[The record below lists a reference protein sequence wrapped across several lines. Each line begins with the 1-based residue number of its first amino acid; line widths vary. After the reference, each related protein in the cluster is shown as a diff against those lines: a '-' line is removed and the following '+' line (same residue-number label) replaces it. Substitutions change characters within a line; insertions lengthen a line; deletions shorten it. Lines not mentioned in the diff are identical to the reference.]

1 VTLLVR
7 PPIAARVSLGV
18 MVAAMIAT
26 PLFTQGGD
34 QRRALANVVVLSLF
48 AVGLLTTW
56 AVHRMRAIVA
66 AGAVVVTTYFIE
78 LLGSTTGFPFGTYD
92 YTSALTP
99 QVAGVPLLVSF
110 AWAGVTLVVYGMFA
124 GGLAR
129 WVQLA
134 MMAASITAWDVF
146 LDPQMVGEG
155 YWQWQPASLAFR
167 GIPLVNYVGWF
178 ATALINSTLVMAIC
192 RAPHAVKSHALI
204 PHGLTSRDATLQLS
218 VITYATLTVLS
229 TIGFVFFFDD
239 VVVAVVGAVAMGT
252 CLWWGLRRSRR
263 SAIGL
268 T

>member
-1 VTLLVR
+1 MTSLVR

-26 PLFTQGGD
+26 PLFDQGGE

-78 LLGSTTGFPFGTYD
+78 LLGSTTGFPFGAYD
-92 YTSALTP
+92 YTGALTP
-99 QVAGVPLLVSF
+99 QIAGVPFLVSF
-110 AWAGVTLVVYGMFA
+110 AWAGITLVVFGVFA
-124 GGLAR
+124 GGAR
-129 WVQLA
+129 WAQLA

-167 GIPLVNYVGWF
+167 GIPLVNYAGWF
-178 ATALINSTLVMAIC
+178 ATALINSALVMAIC
-192 RAPHAVKSHALI
+192 RTPHAAELQMTTSH
-204 PHGLTSRDATLQLS
+204 LS
-218 VITYATLTVLS
+218 IITYATLTVLS

-239 VVVAVVGAVAMGT
+239 VVVAAVGAVAMGT
-252 CLWWGLRRSRR
+252 CLWLGLRRSRR
-263 SAIGL
+263 SALGL

>member
-1 VTLLVR
+1 MTSLVR

-26 PLFTQGGD
+26 PLFDQGGE
-34 QRRALANVVVLSLF
+34 QRRALANAVVLSLF

-56 AVHRMRAIVA
+56 AVHQVRAIVA

-124 GGLAR
+124 GGGAR

-134 MMAASITAWDVF
+134 IMAASITAWDVF

-155 YWQWQPASLAFR
+155 YWQWEPASLTFR

-178 ATALINSTLVMAIC
+178 ATALINSALVMAIC
-192 RAPHAVKSHALI
+192 RAPHAVR
-204 PHGLTSRDATLQLS
+204 SRLS

-229 TIGFVFFFDD
+229 TIGFLFFFDD
-239 VVVAVVGAVAMGT
+239 VVVAAVGAVAMGT

-263 SAIGL
+263 SAVGL

>member
-1 VTLLVR
+1 MTSLVR
-7 PPIAARVSLGV
+7 PLIAARVSLGV

-26 PLFTQGGD
+26 PLFDQGGE

-56 AVHRMRAIVA
+56 AVHQRRAIVA

-78 LLGSTTGFPFGTYD
+78 LLGSTTGFPFGAYD

-110 AWAGVTLVVYGMFA
+110 AWAGITLVVYGMFA
-124 GGLAR
+124 AGGAR

-155 YWQWQPASLAFR
+155 YWQWQPTSLAFR
-167 GIPLVNYVGWF
+167 GIPLVNYAGWF
-178 ATALINSTLVMAIC
+178 ATALINSELVTAIC
-192 RAPHAVKSHALI
+192 RASHGAKLQM
-204 PHGLTSRDATLQLS
+204 TMSRLS
-218 VITYATLTVLS
+218 IATYATLTILS

-239 VVVAVVGAVAMGT
+239 VVVAAVGAVAMGT

-263 SAIGL
+263 SVIGL

>member
-1 VTLLVR
+1 MTSLVR

-26 PLFTQGGD
+26 PLFDQGGE

-56 AVHRMRAIVA
+56 AVHQTRALVA

-78 LLGSTTGFPFGTYD
+78 LLGSTTGFPFGAYD

-110 AWAGVTLVVYGMFA
+110 AWAGITLVVYGMFA
-124 GGLAR
+124 GGGVR

-134 MMAASITAWDVF
+134 MMAASITAWYVF

-167 GIPLVNYVGWF
+167 GIPLVNYAGWF
-178 ATALINSTLVMAIC
+178 VTALIN
-192 RAPHAVKSHALI
+192 
-204 PHGLTSRDATLQLS
+204 
-218 VITYATLTVLS
+218 
-229 TIGFVFFFDD
+229 
-239 VVVAVVGAVAMGT
+239 
-252 CLWWGLRRSRR
+252 
-263 SAIGL
+263 
-268 T
+268 

>member
-1 VTLLVR
+1 MTSLIR
-7 PPIAARVSLGV
+7 PPVAARVSLGV
-18 MVAAMIAT
+18 MVAVMIAT
-26 PLFTQGGD
+26 PLFDQGGE

-48 AVGLLTTW
+48 VVGLLTTW
-56 AVHRMRAIVA
+56 SVHQTRAIVA

-78 LLGSTTGFPFGTYD
+78 LLGSTTGFPFGAYD
-92 YTSALTP
+92 YTGALTP

-110 AWAGVTLVVYGMFA
+110 AWAGITLVVYGMLA
-124 GGLAR
+124 GGGAR
-129 WVQLA
+129 WMRLS

-167 GIPLVNYVGWF
+167 GIPLVNYAGWF
-178 ATALINSTLVMAIC
+178 ATALINSALVMVIC
-192 RAPHAVKSHALI
+192 RAPHGVKS
-204 PHGLTSRDATLQLS
+204 RLS
-218 VITYATLTVLS
+218 IATYATLTVLS

-239 VVVAVVGAVAMGT
+239 VVVAAVGAVAMGT

-263 SAIGL
+263 SPIGL

>member
-1 VTLLVR
+1 MTSLVR
-7 PPIAARVSLGV
+7 PLIAARVSLGV

-26 PLFTQGGD
+26 PLFDQGGE

-48 AVGLLTTW
+48 AVGVLTRW
-56 AVHRMRAIVA
+56 AVHQRRALAA

-78 LLGSTTGFPFGTYD
+78 VLGSTTGFPFGAYD

-110 AWAGVTLVVYGMFA
+110 AWAGFTLVVYGMFA
-124 GGLAR
+124 GGGAR
-129 WVQLA
+129 WMQLA

-167 GIPLVNYVGWF
+167 GIPLVNYAGWF
-178 ATALINSTLVMAIC
+178 VTALINSALVTAIC
-192 RAPHAVKSHALI
+192 RAPHAAELQMT
-204 PHGLTSRDATLQLS
+204 PSRLS
-218 VITYATLTVLS
+218 IATYATLTILS

-239 VVVAVVGAVAMGT
+239 VVVAAVGAVAMGT
-252 CLWWGLRRSRR
+252 CLWWCLRRSRR
-263 SAIGL
+263 SALGL

>member
-1 VTLLVR
+1 MTSLVR

-26 PLFTQGGD
+26 PLFDQGGE

-56 AVHRMRAIVA
+56 AMHRMRAIVA

-78 LLGSTTGFPFGTYD
+78 LLGSTTGIPFGAYD

-110 AWAGVTLVVYGMFA
+110 AWAGITLVVYGMFA
-124 GGLAR
+124 GGGAR

-178 ATALINSTLVMAIC
+178 ATALINSALVMVIC

-204 PHGLTSRDATLQLS
+204 PHGLTSRDATSQLS
-218 VITYATLTVLS
+218 DITYATLTGLS
-229 TIGFVFFFDD
+229 MVGFMFFFDD

-263 SAIGL
+263 SAVGL

>member
-1 VTLLVR
+1 VTSLVR
-7 PPIAARVSLGV
+7 PLIAARVSLGV

-26 PLFTQGGD
+26 PLFDQGGE

-56 AVHRMRAIVA
+56 AVHQTRALVA
-66 AGAVVVTTYFIE
+66 AGAVVVTTYLIE
-78 LLGSTTGFPFGTYD
+78 LLGSTTGFPFGTYE

-99 QVAGVPLLVSF
+99 QVVGVPLLVSF
-110 AWAGVTLVVYGMFA
+110 AWAGITLVVYGMFA
-124 GGLAR
+124 GGGAR
-129 WVQLA
+129 WMQLA

-167 GIPLVNYVGWF
+167 GIPLVNYAGWF
-178 ATALINSTLVMAIC
+178 ATALINSALVMIIC
-192 RAPHAVKSHALI
+192 RAPQV
-204 PHGLTSRDATLQLS
+204 LTQRLS
-218 VITYATLTVLS
+218 IATYATLTVLS

>member
-1 VTLLVR
+1 MTSLVR
-7 PPIAARVSLGV
+7 PLIAARVSLGV

-26 PLFTQGGD
+26 PLFDQGGE

-56 AVHRMRAIVA
+56 AVHQTRAIVA

-78 LLGSTTGFPFGTYD
+78 LLGSTTGFPFGAYD

-110 AWAGVTLVVYGMFA
+110 AWAGITLVVYGMFA
-124 GGLAR
+124 GGGAR

-167 GIPLVNYVGWF
+167 GIPLVNYAGWF
-178 ATALINSTLVMAIC
+178 ATALINSALVMVIC
-192 RAPHAVKSHALI
+192 RTPQV
-204 PHGLTSRDATLQLS
+204 LTQRLS
-218 VITYATLTVLS
+218 IATYATLTILS

-239 VVVAVVGAVAMGT
+239 VVVAAVGAVAMGT

>member
-1 VTLLVR
+1 
-7 PPIAARVSLGV
+7 

-26 PLFTQGGD
+26 PLFDQGGE

-48 AVGLLTTW
+48 TVGVLTTW
-56 AVHRMRAIVA
+56 AVYQRQAILA

-78 LLGSTTGFPFGTYD
+78 LLGSTTGFPFGAYD
-92 YTSALTP
+92 YTRALTP

-110 AWAGVTLVVYGMFA
+110 AWAGITLVVYGMFA
-124 GGLAR
+124 GGGVR

-167 GIPLVNYVGWF
+167 GIPLVNYAGWF
-178 ATALINSTLVMAIC
+178 ATALINSALVMVIC
-192 RAPHAVKSHALI
+192 GV
-204 PHGLTSRDATLQLS
+204 PHGVRSRLS
-218 VITYATLTVLS
+218 LITYATLTILS

-239 VVVAVVGAVAMGT
+239 VVVAAVGAVVMGT

>member
-1 VTLLVR
+1 
-7 PPIAARVSLGV
+7 

-26 PLFTQGGD
+26 PLFDQGGE

-56 AVHRMRAIVA
+56 AVYQTRAIVA

-78 LLGSTTGFPFGTYD
+78 LLGSTTGFPFGAYD
-92 YTSALTP
+92 YTRALTP

-110 AWAGVTLVVYGMFA
+110 AWAGITLVVYGMFA
-124 GGLAR
+124 GGGVR

-167 GIPLVNYVGWF
+167 GIPLVNYAGWF
-178 ATALINSTLVMAIC
+178 ATALINSALVMVIC
-192 RAPHAVKSHALI
+192 GV
-204 PHGLTSRDATLQLS
+204 PHGVRSRLS
-218 VITYATLTVLS
+218 LITYATLTILS

-239 VVVAVVGAVAMGT
+239 VVVAAVGAVVMGT

>member
-1 VTLLVR
+1 MTSLVR

-26 PLFTQGGD
+26 PLFDQGGE

-56 AVHRMRAIVA
+56 AVHQTRAIVA

-78 LLGSTTGFPFGTYD
+78 LLGSTTGIPFGAYD

-124 GGLAR
+124 GGGAR

-134 MMAASITAWDVF
+134 IMAASITAWDVF

-178 ATALINSTLVMAIC
+178 ATALINSALVMAIC
-192 RAPHAVKSHALI
+192 RAPHAVKSDAVI
-204 PHGLTSRDATLQLS
+204 PHGSTSRDATSRLS

-229 TIGFVFFFDD
+229 TIGFLFFFDD

>member
-1 VTLLVR
+1 MTSLVR
-7 PPIAARVSLGV
+7 PLIAARVSLGA

-26 PLFTQGGD
+26 PLFDQGGE

-56 AVHRMRAIVA
+56 AVHQRRALAA

-78 LLGSTTGFPFGTYD
+78 LLGSTTGFPFGAYD

-99 QVAGVPLLVSF
+99 QVAGVPLSVSF
-110 AWAGVTLVVYGMFA
+110 AWAGITLVVYGMFA
-124 GGLAR
+124 GGGAR
-129 WVQLA
+129 WMQLA

-167 GIPLVNYVGWF
+167 GIPLVNYAGWF
-178 ATALINSTLVMAIC
+178 ATALINSALVMVIC
-192 RAPHAVKSHALI
+192 RASHGAKLQMT
-204 PHGLTSRDATLQLS
+204 TSRLS
-218 VITYATLTVLS
+218 IATYATLTVLS

-239 VVVAVVGAVAMGT
+239 VVVAAVGAVAMGT

>member
-1 VTLLVR
+1 MTSLVR
-7 PPIAARVSLGV
+7 PLIAARVSLGV

-26 PLFTQGGD
+26 PLFDQGGE

-56 AVHRMRAIVA
+56 AVHQRRALVA
-66 AGAVVVTTYFIE
+66 AGAVVVTTYLIE

-110 AWAGVTLVVYGMFA
+110 AWAGITLVVFGMFA
-124 GGLAR
+124 GGGAR
-129 WVQLA
+129 WMQLA

-155 YWQWQPASLAFR
+155 YWQWQSASLAFR
-167 GIPLVNYVGWF
+167 GIPLVNYAGWF
-178 ATALINSTLVMAIC
+178 ATALINSALVMVIC
-192 RAPHAVKSHALI
+192 RTPQV
-204 PHGLTSRDATLQLS
+204 LTQRLS
-218 VITYATLTVLS
+218 IATYATLTVLS

-239 VVVAVVGAVAMGT
+239 VVVAAVGAVAMGT

>member
-1 VTLLVR
+1 MTSLVR
-7 PPIAARVSLGV
+7 PLIAARVSLGV

-26 PLFTQGGD
+26 PLFDQGGE

-78 LLGSTTGFPFGTYD
+78 LLGSTTGFPFGAYD
-92 YTSALTP
+92 YTGALTP
-99 QVAGVPLLVSF
+99 QIAGVPLLVSF
-110 AWAGVTLVVYGMFA
+110 AWAGITFVVYGMFA
-124 GGLAR
+124 GGGAR
-129 WVQLA
+129 WVQLS
-134 MMAASITAWDVF
+134 MMAVSITAWDMF

-167 GIPLVNYVGWF
+167 GIPLVNYAGWF
-178 ATALINSTLVMAIC
+178 ATALINSALVVVIC
-192 RAPHAVKSHALI
+192 GVPHGVKSQGSI
-204 PHGLTSRDATLQLS
+204 PHGAPQRLS
-218 VITYATLTVLS
+218 IATYATLTVLS

-239 VVVAVVGAVAMGT
+239 VVVAAVGAAAMGA

-263 SAIGL
+263 SAIRL
-268 T
+268 I

>member
-1 VTLLVR
+1 MTSLVR
-7 PPIAARVSLGV
+7 PLIAARVSLGV

-26 PLFTQGGD
+26 PLFDQGGE

-56 AVHRMRAIVA
+56 AVHQRRALVA
-66 AGAVVVTTYFIE
+66 AGAVVVITYFIE
-78 LLGSTTGFPFGTYD
+78 LLGSTTGFPFGAYD

-110 AWAGVTLVVYGMFA
+110 AWAGITLVVYGMFA
-124 GGLAR
+124 GGGAR

-167 GIPLVNYVGWF
+167 GIPLVNYAGWF
-178 ATALINSTLVMAIC
+178 ATALINSALVMVIC
-192 RAPHAVKSHALI
+192 RTPQV
-204 PHGLTSRDATLQLS
+204 LTQRLS
-218 VITYATLTVLS
+218 IATYATLTILS

-239 VVVAVVGAVAMGT
+239 VVVAAVGAVAMGT

>member
-1 VTLLVR
+1 
-7 PPIAARVSLGV
+7 

-56 AVHRMRAIVA
+56 AMHQTRAVMA
-66 AGAVVVTTYFIE
+66 AGAAVITTYFIE
-78 LLGSTTGFPFGTYD
+78 LLGSTTGFPFGAYG

-99 QVAGVPLLVSF
+99 QIAGVPLVVSF
-110 AWAGVTLVVYGMFA
+110 AWAGITLVVFGLFTA
-124 GGLAR
+124 GGGAR
-129 WVQLA
+129 WMQLA

-155 YWQWQPASLAFR
+155 YWQWQPASLAFQ

-178 ATALINSTLVMAIC
+178 ATALINSALVMAIC
-192 RAPHAVKSHALI
+192 RAPHAVI
-204 PHGLTSRDATLQLS
+204 PHGVRSRDATSQLS
-218 VITYATLTVLS
+218 IITYATLTVLS

-252 CLWWGLRRSRR
+252 CLSWGLRRSRR

>member
-1 VTLLVR
+1 MTSLVR

-26 PLFTQGGD
+26 PLFDQGGE

-56 AVHRMRAIVA
+56 AVHQTRAIVA

-78 LLGSTTGFPFGTYD
+78 LLGSTTGFPFGAYD

-110 AWAGVTLVVYGMFA
+110 AWAGITLVVYGMFA
-124 GGLAR
+124 GGGVR

-167 GIPLVNYVGWF
+167 GIPLVNYAGWF
-178 ATALINSTLVMAIC
+178 ATALINSALVMIIC
-192 RAPHAVKSHALI
+192 RAPHGVKSQGSI
-204 PHGLTSRDATLQLS
+204 PHGAPRVLTQRLS
-218 VITYATLTVLS
+218 IATYATLTILS

-239 VVVAVVGAVAMGT
+239 VVVAAVGAVAMGT

>member
-1 VTLLVR
+1 MTSLVR
-7 PPIAARVSLGV
+7 PLIAARVSLGV

-26 PLFTQGGD
+26 PLFDQGGE
-34 QRRALANVVVLSLF
+34 QRRALAKVVVLSLF

-56 AVHRMRAIVA
+56 AVHQTRAIVA

-78 LLGSTTGFPFGTYD
+78 LLGSTTGFPFGAYD

-110 AWAGVTLVVYGMFA
+110 AWAGITLVVYGMFA
-124 GGLAR
+124 GGGAR

-167 GIPLVNYVGWF
+167 GIPLVNYAGWF
-178 ATALINSTLVMAIC
+178 VTALINSALVTAIC
-192 RAPHAVKSHALI
+192 RAPHAVR
-204 PHGLTSRDATLQLS
+204 SRLS
-218 VITYATLTVLS
+218 IATYATLTILS
-229 TIGFVFFFDD
+229 TIVFVFFFDD
-239 VVVAVVGAVAMGT
+239 VVVAAVGAVAMGT
-252 CLWWGLRRSRR
+252 CLWWGLRRSHR

>member
-1 VTLLVR
+1 MTSLVR
-7 PPIAARVSLGV
+7 PPIASSVSLGV

-78 LLGSTTGFPFGTYD
+78 LLGSTTGIPFGAYD

-124 GGLAR
+124 GGGAR

-178 ATALINSTLVMAIC
+178 ATALINSTLVIAIC
-192 RAPHAVKSHALI
+192 RAPHGAR
-204 PHGLTSRDATLQLS
+204 SRLS

-229 TIGFVFFFDD
+229 TIGFLFFFDD
-239 VVVAVVGAVAMGT
+239 VVVAAVGAVAMGT
-252 CLWWGLRRSRR
+252 CLWWGLLRSRR
-263 SAIGL
+263 SAVGL

>member
-1 VTLLVR
+1 MTSLVR
-7 PPIAARVSLGV
+7 PPTAARVSLGV
-18 MVAAMIAT
+18 MVVAMIAT
-26 PLFTQGGD
+26 PLFDQGGE

-56 AVHRMRAIVA
+56 AVHQRRAIVA

-78 LLGSTTGFPFGTYD
+78 VLGSTTGFPFGAYD

-110 AWAGVTLVVYGMFA
+110 AWAGITLVVYGMFA
-124 GGLAR
+124 GGGAR
-129 WVQLA
+129 WAQLA
-134 MMAASITAWDVF
+134 MMAASNTAWDVF

-167 GIPLVNYVGWF
+167 GIPLVNYAGWL
-178 ATALINSTLVMAIC
+178 ATALINSALVVVVC
-192 RAPHAVKSHALI
+192 GVPHGVKSQGSI
-204 PHGLTSRDATLQLS
+204 PHGAPQRLS
-218 VITYATLTVLS
+218 IATYATLTILS

-239 VVVAVVGAVAMGT
+239 VVVAAVGAVAMGT
-252 CLWWGLRRSRR
+252 CLLWGLRRSRR
-263 SAIGL
+263 SAIVL

>member
-1 VTLLVR
+1 MTSLVR
-7 PPIAARVSLGV
+7 PLIAARVSLGA

-26 PLFTQGGD
+26 PLFDQGGE

-56 AVHRMRAIVA
+56 AVHQTRAIVA

-78 LLGSTTGFPFGTYD
+78 LLGSTTEFPFGAYD

-110 AWAGVTLVVYGMFA
+110 AWAGITLVVYGMFA
-124 GGLAR
+124 GGGAR
-129 WVQLA
+129 WVQLV

-167 GIPLVNYVGWF
+167 GIPLVNYAGWF
-178 ATALINSTLVMAIC
+178 ATALINLALMMAIC
-192 RAPHAVKSHALI
+192 RAPHGAKLQMT
-204 PHGLTSRDATLQLS
+204 TSRLS
-218 VITYATLTVLS
+218 IATYATLTVLS

-239 VVVAVVGAVAMGT
+239 VVVAAVGAVAMGT

-263 SAIGL
+263 SAVGL